1 MALPMLQVGAVLTN
15 LVCTKVPILA
25 RPHCY
30 RDNADRYP
38 HKFKCCPYNY
48 VFVNYDRICS
58 CVPKKYGKIPDFKH
72 FSLFIFVSFLKK
84 ISFVCSLPIDSISLK
99 CFAMHPLSLS
109 LSHSLKKTDIYM

>member
-38 HKFKCCPYNY
+38 HKFKCCPYDY

-84 ISFVCSLPIDSISLK
+84 YHLFAYFRSK
-99 CFAMHPLSLS
+99 CFDMHSLS
-109 LSHSLKKTDIYM
+109 LSEKKSSRYIHVILQSLR

>member
-30 RDNADRYP
+30 RDNADLYP
-38 HKFKCCPYNY
+38 HKFKCCSYDY

-58 CVPKKYGKIPDFKH
+58 CVPKKYGKIPDFQH
-72 FSLFIFVSFLKK
+72 FPLFINVSFLEKYHLFICLHLYVILK
-84 ISFVCSLPIDSISLK
+84 WFDMHLFSLSISL
-99 CFAMHPLSLS
+99 
-109 LSHSLKKTDIYM
+109 

>member
-84 ISFVCSLPIDSISLK
+84 YHLFAYFRSK
-99 CFAMHPLSLS
+99 CFDMHSLS
-109 LSHSLKKTDIYM
+109 LSEKKK

>member
-38 HKFKCCPYNY
+38 HKFKCCPYDY

-72 FSLFIFVSFLKK
+72 FSLFIFVSFSKNIIYLLTSDRNVL
-84 ISFVCSLPIDSISLK
+84 ICI
-99 CFAMHPLSLS
+99 LSLS
-109 LSHSLKKTDIYM
+109 LKKKVAGIYM